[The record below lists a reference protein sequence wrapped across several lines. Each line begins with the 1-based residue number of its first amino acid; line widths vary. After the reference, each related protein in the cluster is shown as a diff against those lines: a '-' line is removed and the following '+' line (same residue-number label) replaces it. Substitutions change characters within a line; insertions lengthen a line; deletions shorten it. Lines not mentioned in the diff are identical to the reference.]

1 MNDYLNHKWR
11 NFLNEDKKPARRNV
25 LNETSAEP
33 QYGERRGKTIKAK
46 VEEKVLPIP
55 YPSISANWGK
65 PGNADRAE
73 VESLLA
79 RVATGT
85 TWQAKIKNLNIFVE
99 SCKGAEVCL
108 KQADSTILSK
118 LMALDIIVSIVYDF
132 DPATSGFLFESLMAT
147 LIGGTSEQVAASQS
161 RTGEQTGDISDV
173 ILLNKP
179 FSLKLLRKKAS
190 SIDGSYGDLIGSI
203 IKHQQPISYL
213 VALKE
218 TDTELPVIRFYEF
231 TIGSSAVVQDE
242 AGDWVHDLSR
252 VGEGP
257 YGGYVDVDNPDL
269 KVIKGTEFHVPT
281 AILKKTT
288 GKMSVK
294 KKGQKKGGKEVDP
307 QLVRRQK
314 AFQAMEFSKE
324 TEVLNIGTK
333 ESLETLANAYTKQ
346 IHEDITTIYNSL
358 ESLTKN
364 INSYIIGSKV
374 SAGETAKTDAGRVY
388 RKTTK
393 LISDREGE

>member
-1 MNDYLNHKWR
+1 MNDYVNHKWR
-11 NFLNEDKKPARRNV
+11 QFVNEDKKPARRNI
-25 LNETSAEP
+25 LREAIAEP
-33 QYGERRGKTIKAK
+33 KYGERRGKTIKAK

-55 YPSISANWGK
+55 YPTITAAWGK

-73 VESLLA
+73 VETLLA
-79 RVATGT
+79 RVATGP
-85 TWQAKIKNLNIFVE
+85 TWQAKINNLNKFVE
-99 SCKGAEVCL
+99 SCKGKAACL
-108 KQADSTILSK
+108 NQADSTILSK

-132 DPATSGFLFESLMAT
+132 DPSTSGFLFESLMAT

-161 RTGEQTGDISDV
+161 RSDEETGDISDV

-190 SIDGSYGDLIGSI
+190 SIDGSYRDLIGSI

-218 TDTELPVIRFYEF
+218 TDAELPIIRFYEF
-231 TIGSSAVVQDE
+231 TIGSSAIVQNE
-242 AGDWVHDLSR
+242 VGDWVHDLSR
-252 VGEGP
+252 TGEGP
-257 YGGYVDVDNPDL
+257 YGGYIDVDNPDL
-269 KVIKGTEFHVPT
+269 KVIKGTKFHVPT

-288 GKMSVK
+288 ADMRVK
-294 KKGQKKGGKEVDP
+294 KKGQKKGGKEIDP

-314 AFQAMEFSKE
+314 AFQALEFSKE

-333 ESLETLANAYTKQ
+333 ESLETLANSYTEQ

-364 INSYIIGSKV
+364 INSYLIGSKV

-388 RKTTK
+388 RKTAK
-393 LISDREGE
+393 LIQDREGE